1 MVRHITPPP
10 PALLGILVADV
21 SYAHFL
27 SSTHH
32 EERDALI
39 RLRASHHQQWAALYR
54 LVDTTPFSEEK
65 TLPFSPLDFQL
76 SGAQLVSWHP
86 SAQGGELALKTLWE
100 AVPSAFTRLAERNV
114 SVSRFSLSVEGDDL
128 CSRYNWRRRMRVKRW
143 LLAGIALC
151 LLTGMRDP
159 FKPPEDLCRIS
170 ELSQWRY
177 QGMVGRGERIIG
189 VIKTGKEMATGAAKR
204 CAGKRLDNF
213 TADARRTNAGY
224 RDKLRTATMVV
235 ATARRYK

>member
-1 MVRHITPPP
+1 
-10 PALLGILVADV
+10 
-21 SYAHFL
+21 
-27 SSTHH
+27 
-32 EERDALI
+32 
-39 RLRASHHQQWAALYR
+39 
-54 LVDTTPFSEEK
+54 
-65 TLPFSPLDFQL
+65 
-76 SGAQLVSWHP
+76 
-86 SAQGGELALKTLWE
+86 
-100 AVPSAFTRLAERNV
+100 
-114 SVSRFSLSVEGDDL
+114 
-128 CSRYNWRRRMRVKRW
+128 MRVKRW

-189 VIKTGKEMATGAAKR
+189 VIKDGQKKWRRVQQR

>member
-1 MVRHITPPP
+1 M
-10 PALLGILVADV
+10 
-21 SYAHFL
+21 SN
-27 SSTHH
+27 S
-32 EERDALI
+32 DALI

-128 CSRYNWRRRMRVKRW
+128 
-143 LLAGIALC
+143 L
-151 LLTGMRDP
+151 
-159 FKPPEDLCRIS
+159 
-170 ELSQWRY
+170 
-177 QGMVGRGERIIG
+177 
-189 VIKTGKEMATGAAKR
+189 
-204 CAGKRLDNF
+204 F
-213 TADARRTNAGY
+213 TLQLETPHEG
-224 RDKLRTATMVV
+224 
-235 ATARRYK
+235 

>member
-21 SYAHFL
+21 SYAHFSVIDTPGRERRINSTTGK
-27 SSTHH
+27 SSPAVGRTV
-32 EERDALI
+32 
-39 RLRASHHQQWAALYR
+39 SP
-54 LVDTTPFSEEK
+54 VDTTPFSEEK

-128 CSRYNWRRRMRVKRW
+128 
-143 LLAGIALC
+143 L
-151 LLTGMRDP
+151 
-159 FKPPEDLCRIS
+159 
-170 ELSQWRY
+170 
-177 QGMVGRGERIIG
+177 
-189 VIKTGKEMATGAAKR
+189 
-204 CAGKRLDNF
+204 F
-213 TADARRTNAGY
+213 TLQLETPDEG
-224 RDKLRTATMVV
+224 
-235 ATARRYK
+235 

>member
-1 MVRHITPPP
+1 
-10 PALLGILVADV
+10 
-21 SYAHFL
+21 
-27 SSTHH
+27 
-32 EERDALI
+32 
-39 RLRASHHQQWAALYR
+39 
-54 LVDTTPFSEEK
+54 
-65 TLPFSPLDFQL
+65 
-76 SGAQLVSWHP
+76 
-86 SAQGGELALKTLWE
+86 
-100 AVPSAFTRLAERNV
+100 
-114 SVSRFSLSVEGDDL
+114 
-128 CSRYNWRRRMRVKRW
+128 MRVKRW

-177 QGMVGRGERIIG
+177 QGMVGRGEHIIG
-189 VIKTGKEMATGAAKR
+189 VIKRRAKEMATGAAKR

-213 TADARRTNAGY
+213 TADARRTNAGN

>member
-21 SYAHFL
+21 SYAHF
-27 SSTHH
+27 SIIDTH

-128 CSRYNWRRRMRVKRW
+128 
-143 LLAGIALC
+143 L
-151 LLTGMRDP
+151 
-159 FKPPEDLCRIS
+159 
-170 ELSQWRY
+170 
-177 QGMVGRGERIIG
+177 
-189 VIKTGKEMATGAAKR
+189 
-204 CAGKRLDNF
+204 F
-213 TADARRTNAGY
+213 TLQLETPHEG
-224 RDKLRTATMVV
+224 
-235 ATARRYK
+235 